1 MKQIIMTTC
10 ICLLAIQNFAQ
21 TLHIEGGANLYIV
34 DAAAIN
40 GIKSSSPT
48 LYVEGNVVNNGL
60 MSNAGE
66 IQFTGDVSNNS
77 IYTSTGDDV
86 FVGNA
91 AQNLFGS
98 FSNIANNHFY
108 NLVLDKS
115 GTDLNLSGNI
125 SVEEGIYLTDGV
137 LQGNGNLTHLENSA
151 TNALHST
158 APSGSANNYINGQ
171 LRQDIAAG
179 NYTFYTGDA
188 VHNNQKVSVNF
199 VNTGGATYMDVSYS
213 NVGAGPTIINAC
225 GGVYDKQSG
234 TWTITPNGVNGTY
247 DYSIT
252 LDAGGA
258 NLAAISPS
266 AYDGVLKD
274 GLFITDPCDHI
285 VGNNTVSGLNS
296 FSEFKKTS
304 TINAVLPVSL
314 LYFNGKKMNTYNDL
328 TWETSSEQNNHYFN
342 VQKSTDGNSFN
353 TIARVNTLAIN
364 GNSAVPL
371 LYNTK
376 DLNPTLGNNYYRLQQ
391 VDNDGKMSYS
401 KTINLIWDT
410 ESPASVLLSPN
421 PATSNTQVSIYSASN
436 AMGMV
441 KLLDMSGR
449 TVKVIKIQYTPG
461 YNNVELSLDQLAQ
474 GAYQVNVYANDVLLK
489 SLKLN
494 KM

>member
-1 MKQIIMTTC
+1 MKQIIITTC

-66 IQFTGDVSNNS
+66 IQYTGDVSNNS

-213 NVGAGPTIINAC
+213 NVGAGPTVINAC

-252 LDAGGA
+252 LD
-258 NLAAISPS
+258 
-266 AYDGVLKD
+266 V
-274 GLFITDPCDHI
+274 
-285 VGNNTVSGLNS
+285 
-296 FSEFKKTS
+296 
-304 TINAVLPVSL
+304 
-314 LYFNGKKMNTYNDL
+314 
-328 TWETSSEQNNHYFN
+328 
-342 VQKSTDGNSFN
+342 
-353 TIARVNTLAIN
+353 IN